1 MNKPGLATAQSMD
14 RQGVTYETVSR
25 DRDGQRIDNF
35 LRHCLDNPPRSLIYR
50 LLRTGQVR
58 VNGGRVKPRHRLAEG
73 DRVRVPPVRSNG
85 SQAPRV
91 NATVLEQVRAAILYA
106 DRHQIVVDKPAGMA
120 AHRGSGLH
128 FGLVDVLMQLYPSQ
142 PGLALVHRLDRGTS
156 GCMLAGLDREALVEQ
171 QAALRSGGIEKGY
184 LALLTG
190 EWREQ
195 KQEVDAPLHKGRK
208 GRVAVSEAGKPALTR
223 FHLLQRYQG
232 FTLAEAEPVSGR
244 THQIR
249 VHAAHMGFPIAGDA
263 EYLAPQLLSRQRD
276 LGLGRMFLHA
286 HRLRMNWPED
296 IVVNAPLPDSLRDF
310 LAQLSPLGK

>member
-1 MNKPGLATAQSMD
+1 MN

-35 LRHCLDNPPRSLIYR
+35 LRQCLDNPPRSLIYR

-73 DRVRVPPVRSNG
+73 DRVRVPPIARDGAEPARLNP
-85 SQAPRV
+85 A
-91 NATVLEQVRAAILYA
+91 VLQQVREAILHA
-106 DRHQIVVDKPAGMA
+106 DPYQLVVDKPAGMA

-128 FGLVDVLMQLYPSQ
+128 FGLVDVLARLYPDH

-156 GCMLAGLDREALVEQ
+156 GCMLVGLTREALVHQ
-171 QAALRSGGIEKGY
+171 QAALHSGDIEKGY
-184 LALLTG
+184 LVLLTG

-195 KQEVDAPLHKGRK
+195 KQEVDAALKKGST
-208 GRVAVSEAGKPALTR
+208 GRVAVDASGKPALTR
-223 FHLLQRYQG
+223 FHLRQRYRG
-232 FTLAEAEPVSGR
+232 FTLAEAEPVTGR

-249 VHAAHMGFPIAGDA
+249 VHAAHLGFPVAGDP
-263 EYLAPQLLSRQRD
+263 EYLPSKTLQMQRD
-276 LGLGRMFLHA
+276 LGLTRMFLHA
-286 HRLRMNWPED
+286 HRLRLNWPQD
-296 IVVNAPLPDSLRDF
+296 IMVNAPLPDSLRDF